1 MEPTDS
7 IVPLAKNLFWLK
19 APGRGKFPY
28 CNGFLITGK
37 ETVMID
43 AGLGEKAIRE
53 IDSRK
58 RIDRLV
64 ISHSHSDH
72 ILRWHLLKDRHL
84 MLPKETPDEIGDLLQ
99 LGIRFTGTE
108 EKGRLW
114 REKVADGC
122 GLKPMRP
129 PDSRFSDGDLI
140 DCGGITLQAIHAP
153 GHLNDHYCFLV
164 QESGILLTTDID
176 FDSFGPWYGNP
187 ESDIDLFKQS
197 ARKVQEYPFEW
208 VCSSHKA
215 PIAKKD
221 AQQAFASY
229 LAVFDRQQQL
239 ILEQCRIPQTVAAM
253 VEHSP
258 IYLNKMPIRSV
269 QMIIEENIIRKIL
282 VQLTRQ
288 GLVEDKNGLYIQ
300 TR

>member
-7 IVPLAKNLFWLK
+7 IIPLAENLFWLK

-28 CNGFLITGK
+28 CNGFLITGT

-43 AGLGEKAIRE
+43 AGLGEKRIRE
-53 IDSRK
+53 IDSRQ

-64 ISHSHSDH
+64 ISHSHPDH

-84 MLPKETPDEIGDLLQ
+84 MMPQETPDEIGDLLQ

-108 EKGRLW
+108 EKGRQW

-122 GLKPMRP
+122 GLKPMRL

-140 DCGGITLQAIHAP
+140 DFGGIKLQAIHAP
-153 GHLNDHYCFLV
+153 GHLNDHYCFFV
-164 QESGILLTTDID
+164 PDSGILLSTDID

-197 ARKVQEYPFEW
+197 VQKVREYPFEW
-208 VCSSHKA
+208 VCSSHKS
-215 PIAKKD
+215 PISKKD
-221 AQQAFASY
+221 AQQAFDDY
-229 LAVFDRQQQL
+229 LAIFDRQQQL
-239 ILEQCRIPQTVAAM
+239 ILDQCSEPKTVTTM
-253 VEHSP
+253 VENSP
-258 IYLNKMPIRSV
+258 IYHNKMPDRLV
-269 QMIIEENIIRKIL
+269 QMIFEENIIRKIL
-282 VQLTRQ
+282 TQLSRQ
-288 GLVEDKNGLYIQ
+288 GLVEEKNGIYTLAN
-300 TR
+300 